1 MYGDAFGDPPDSEG
15 DLWSAGIGGF
25 LHGYWWYLDVPHDIA
40 SVVDITK
47 LEFAAILGNFDTF
60 DVYLPCSS
68 MTTMN
73 DTKICIHADGYA
85 AALGV
90 NKQRVRNKEMSFV
103 HDRLTDSDVFECRR
117 DICTIA
123 HEFGLG
129 NVAADAA
136 SRNHS
141 QRVYLLCASLGIRP
155 IQLPPPESV
164 RSLLSD
170 LAQYVRHLSK
180 EEQMQGRTRSNNE
193 DGDQV
198 AFDTAR
204 TPTKITTRLSSF
216 RCPRNVYDSSTS
228 VSSPS

>member
-170 LAQYVRHLSK
+170 LAQYVRHLS
-180 EEQMQGRTRSNNE
+180 
-193 DGDQV
+193 
-198 AFDTAR
+198 
-204 TPTKITTRLSSF
+204 
-216 RCPRNVYDSSTS
+216 
-228 VSSPS
+228 